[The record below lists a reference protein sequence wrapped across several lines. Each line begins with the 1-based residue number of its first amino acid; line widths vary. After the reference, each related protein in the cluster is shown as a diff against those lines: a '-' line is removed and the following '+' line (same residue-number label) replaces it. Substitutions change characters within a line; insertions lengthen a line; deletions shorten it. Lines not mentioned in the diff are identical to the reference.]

1 MQKGLG
7 TENDR
12 RRGGNQKSSWFN
24 SSKGATTRT
33 GSGEVSM
40 IRVKICGITNLRDAV
55 AAADAGADAVGFVFA
70 ESPRRV
76 GVDAARKMSRK
87 LPAFLHKVGVF
98 YNALPADVAMIA
110 RAAGLT
116 WVQLHGDESKA
127 DARAIPFPSVKM
139 FAVSAGN
146 VVERVRRWGDPLVLL
161 EAGKVGGS
169 GKSFDW
175 TIARKV
181 GKVARVIVAG
191 GLRPDN
197 VREAIRIAHPFA
209 VDVASGVESHVGK
222 KDARL
227 VRRFIE
233 EARR

>member
-1 MQKGLG
+1 
-7 TENDR
+7 
-12 RRGGNQKSSWFN
+12 
-24 SSKGATTRT
+24 
-33 GSGEVSM
+33 V

-76 GVDAARKMSRK
+76 SVEAARRISRK

-98 YNALPADVAMIA
+98 YDSPPADVALIA
-110 RAAGLT
+110 RSAGLT

-139 FAVSAGN
+139 FAVSDGN

-161 EAGKVGGS
+161 EAGKTGGS

-175 TIARKV
+175 KIARTV

-197 VREAIRIAHPFA
+197 VREAVRVAQPFA
-209 VDVASGVESHVGK
+209 VDVASGVEARVGK
-222 KDARL
+222 KDPKL

>member
-1 MQKGLG
+1 
-7 TENDR
+7 
-12 RRGGNQKSSWFN
+12 
-24 SSKGATTRT
+24 
-33 GSGEVSM
+33 M

-76 GVDAARKMSRK
+76 SVGAARKMSRQ

-139 FAVSAGN
+139 FAVSEGK

-175 TIARKV
+175 SIARRV
-181 GKVARVIVAG
+181 GRVADVILAG
-191 GLRPDN
+191 GLKPEN
-197 VREAIRIAHPFA
+197 VREAVRIARPFA
-209 VDVASGVESHVGK
+209 VDTASGVESRPGK
-222 KDARL
+222 KDHARI
-227 VRRFIE
+227 RRFIE

>member
-1 MQKGLG
+1 M
-7 TENDR
+7 T
-12 RRGGNQKSSWFN
+12 
-24 SSKGATTRT
+24 
-33 GSGEVSM
+33 
-40 IRVKICGITNLRDAV
+40 RVKICGITSYQDAV

-76 GVDAARKMSRK
+76 SVDAARKMSRK

-127 DARAIPFPSVKM
+127 DAQAIPFPSVKM
-139 FAVSAGN
+139 FAVSQGR
-146 VVERVRRWGDPLVLL
+146 VLERVRRRGDPLVLL
-161 EAGKVGGS
+161 EAGNTGGS

-175 TIARKV
+175 TIARRV
-181 GKVARVIVAG
+181 GAVADVILAG
-191 GLRPDN
+191 GLKPEN
-197 VREAIRIAHPFA
+197 VREAILVGRPFA
-209 VDVASGVESHVGK
+209 VDVASGVESRPGK
-222 KDARL
+222 KDHTRI
-227 VRRFIE
+227 RRFIE